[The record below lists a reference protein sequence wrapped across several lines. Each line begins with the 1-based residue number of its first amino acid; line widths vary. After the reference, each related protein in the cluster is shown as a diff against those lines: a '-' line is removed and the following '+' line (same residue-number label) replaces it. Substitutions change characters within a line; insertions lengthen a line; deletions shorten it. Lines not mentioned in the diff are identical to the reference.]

1 MENGPFI
8 DGLPMKN
15 MVIFHGYVR
24 LPEGVCIYI
33 YIIHIG
39 WHTMLDH
46 SNPPHVSESKAGNP
60 QQEIPKR
67 GRRET
72 SSAS

>member
-1 MENGPFI
+1 MGSQSPGIMHGSNNVKVTPLKIIIYIYIYTLWLFNIAMENGPFI

-33 YIIHIG
+33 YILYI
-39 WHTMLDH
+39 
-46 SNPPHVSESKAGNP
+46 
-60 QQEIPKR
+60 
-67 GRRET
+67 
-72 SSAS
+72 